1 MAVDLTARP
10 YGYDWCRM
18 PIPIRINSDKKT
30 TQAAVNSVWRLSVP
44 SAAGFTDNKSLTI
57 VYGDVEI
64 NMGSTTTPAADNG
77 NEYLAENATAL
88 AASYFQRNYYI
99 NRDFIVTS
107 GTLFGVF
114 TVTFTAINDGA
125 QYNPTIITDDS
136 AITFTQ
142 VTPGADATPN
152 PNFAYLVDIYLQMVN
167 DDDLNAY
174 PFVKLPTLVIAPNTG
189 ESELDIA
196 GEIYPYTQPEPP
208 NQFTGNGFLQP
219 EYMRKQALRYKVKF
233 TEAYGTNPAP
243 QIGQE
248 MISFLSF
255 IDCSIAYRGGVRK
268 DIYDYIYNIGSGT
281 VSAWISERLWLTSLP
296 GGTWRRVSPRQ
307 YNWLSIITNSIIDD
321 AIVKIRY
328 YNSPSGYTEYDLFT
342 LSWPA
347 GRTSDD
353 YLPLRI
359 PVGLP
364 TTLPIHA
371 PGFAFNKYQIRI
383 VDGNDDTELYSPVT
397 FYVEPE
403 HALERILIFEN
414 SLGGWESWRFIGGK
428 VHFAEVT
435 GEVYTKLNDLF
446 NNVKHTPD
454 MGNHN
459 TLLHEEIEL
468 NSGPLA
474 NLDEVY
480 LLLELLISECVY
492 YQNYFDEHKDYF
504 RVVRI
509 ADTFQLHQDD
519 NAHFYISFK
528 VRKAWKD
535 SVHGFLPVF

>member
-1 MAVDLTARP
+1 MAVDLTERP

-18 PIPIRINSDKKT
+18 PIPIRIDSDKKT
-30 TQAAVNSVWRLSVP
+30 TQAAVKSIWRLTVP
-44 SAAGFTDNKSLTI
+44 SPAGFTNGKVLTI

-64 NMGSTTTPAADNG
+64 TLQSTTTPAADNG
-77 NEYLAENATAL
+77 NQYLAEDVSGL
-88 AASYFQRNYYI
+88 VGVYFQRNYYI
-99 NRDFIVTS
+99 NRDFIVS
-107 GTLFGVF
+107 SSSSIGVYSLI
-114 TVTFTAINDGA
+114 FTAINDGA
-125 QYNPTIITDDS
+125 QYNPTILTDDS

-142 VTPGADATPN
+142 VIAGADATPN
-152 PNFAYLVDIYLQMVN
+152 PNFAYLVDIYLQKEN
-167 DDDLNAY
+167 SDDLNDI
-174 PFVKLPTLVIAPNTG
+174 PFTKLPTMVLAPNTD
-189 ESELDIA
+189 ESEVDIA
-196 GEIYPYTQPEPP
+196 SEIFPYTNPQPPTP
-208 NQFTGNGFLQP
+208 FPGIGFTQP

-233 TEAYGTNPAP
+233 AEAYGTTPAP

-248 MISFLSF
+248 MISLLPF
-255 IDCSIAYRGGVRK
+255 IDCSIAFRGGVRK
-268 DIYDYIYNIGSGT
+268 DIYDYIYNTGDGT
-281 VSAWISERLWLTSLP
+281 AGTWFTERLWLTSLP
-296 GGTWRRVSPRQ
+296 GGTWRRVSIRQ
-307 YNWLSIITNSIIDD
+307 YNWLSILTNSIIDD
-321 AIVKIRY
+321 AIVKIKY
-328 YNSPSGYTEYDLFT
+328 YNTSSGSTEYNLFT
-342 LSWPA
+342 LAWPA

-364 TTLPIHA
+364 TALPIHA
-371 PGFAFNKYQIRI
+371 PSFAFNKYEIRI
-383 VDGNDDTELYSPVT
+383 VDGNDGTELYAPVT

-403 HALERILIFEN
+403 HTLERTLIFEN

-459 TLLHEEIEL
+459 TMLQEEMEL

-492 YQNYFDEHKDYF
+492 YHNFFDEHKDYF

-519 NAHFYISFK
+519 NNHFYISFK

-535 SVHGFLPVF
+535 STHGFLPVF